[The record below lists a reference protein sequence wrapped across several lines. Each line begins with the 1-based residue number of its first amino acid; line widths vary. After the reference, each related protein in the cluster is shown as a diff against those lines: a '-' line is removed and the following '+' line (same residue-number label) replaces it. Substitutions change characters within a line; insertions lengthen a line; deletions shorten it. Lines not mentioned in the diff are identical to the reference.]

1 MENRY
6 ASEKRLNRLYK
17 KSIEENFTEDGSFKN
32 VRFVTN
38 IELDSFVRFLAEL
51 YLSIDSNSYYN
62 FYKPKFDID
71 LNKDYNIKY
80 RFSNYFSL
88 ELLKEINENLLDP
101 SNDEIK
107 SQLELSCFTF
117 NPYLVIN
124 NHKFLENYF
133 YDKSESVNY
142 VKTKFRNS
150 DYDEIKSISEYLL
163 DTKYEYFELISKF
176 IYLLLIQ
183 DNLDYLKEIIITFI
197 IINESLNYVLGKY
210 FNPKYMDIKIYNSKV
225 IRVNLT
231 DLSNYEDYSNSFK
244 SNLILNILNLL
255 FDYIKE
261 KDSDYYNQMMMEL
274 MLEKDKFKIF
284 EL

>member
-6 ASEKRLNRLYK
+6 ASEKLLNRLYK
-17 KSIEENFTEDGSFKN
+17 KSIKGNFNEDGSFKK

-51 YLSIDSNSYYN
+51 YLSIDVKSYYN

-71 LNKDYNIKY
+71 LNKDYNVKY
-80 RFSNYFSL
+80 KFSNYFSL

-231 DLSNYEDYSNSFK
+231 DLNNYEDYSNSLK
-244 SNLILNILNLL
+244 SNLILNILDLL
-255 FDYIKE
+255 YKYIKE
-261 KDSDYYNQMMMEL
+261 KDPEYYNQMMMER

-284 EL
+284 

>member
-6 ASEKRLNRLYK
+6 ASEKLLNRLYK
-17 KSIEENFTEDGSFKN
+17 KSSKGNFNEDGSFKK

-51 YLSIDSNSYYN
+51 YLSIDVKSYYN

-71 LNKDYNIKY
+71 LNKDYNVKY
-80 RFSNYFSL
+80 KFSNYFSL

-231 DLSNYEDYSNSFK
+231 DLNNYEDYSNSLK
-244 SNLILNILNLL
+244 SNLILNILDLL
-255 FDYIKE
+255 YKYIKE
-261 KDSDYYNQMMMEL
+261 KDPEYYNQMMMER

-284 EL
+284 

>member
-6 ASEKRLNRLYK
+6 ASEKRLNSLYK
-17 KSIEENFTEDGSFKN
+17 KSIKGNFNEDDSFKN
-32 VRFVTN
+32 VRFVNN

-51 YLSIDSNSYYN
+51 YLSIDSNSYYS

-71 LNKDYNIKY
+71 INKDYNIKY

-88 ELLKEINENLLDP
+88 ELLKEINKNLLDP

-124 NHKFLENYF
+124 THKFLENYF
-133 YDKSESVNY
+133 YNNSESVNY
-142 VKTKFRNS
+142 VKIKFNNS
-150 DYDEIKSISEYLL
+150 DYDEIKSIWEYLL
-163 DTKYEYFELISKF
+163 DTKYEFLELISKF

-183 DNLDYLKEIIITFI
+183 DNLDYLKEIIKTFI
-197 IINESLNYVLGKY
+197 IINKALNYVLGKY
-210 FNPKYMDIKIYNSKV
+210 FNPKYLNIKKYNSEV
-225 IRVNLT
+225 IKLNLT

-244 SNLILNILNLL
+244 SNLILSILNLL

-274 MLEKDKFKIF
+274 MLEEDKF
-284 EL
+284 